1 MLCRC
6 QSTSEC
12 FLSSATAVRDFLLT
26 QTSVLYTCNEDG
38 RQLRNS
44 FHSFLR
50 KEILYPLARRQ
61 TGVNICWR
69 ENKLCKL
76 PSTTLLQISFFL
88 ITQVNP
94 DYTFSLIPWYDVQEG
109 IVIKK
114 QTMQNHHHISKFPA
128 RHKRTPW
135 IPESAAWIKLNEQP
149 DIINKCWQCADC
161 WDRVWLLHRPKD
173 LWEHSAEQ
181 PVRVRADEGHAGI
194 HTGVSMDRLTLISH
208 STPPQCP
215 AERCRTSPSLMNS
228 FPEGK
233 YGKDCWEDDK
243 VAKDPWSGRCTLKD
257 LILLSQY
264 SWLWLFCAGPWCCSS
279 SPACLNTHVGICKTQ
294 HFSVDFIF
302 AKAFHHLRCVLR
314 EWAGGS
320 SPSVDAVWHP

>member
-12 FLSSATAVRDFLLT
+12 FLSSATTVKDFLLT

-38 RQLRNS
+38 RQLQNS
-44 FHSFLR
+44 FRSFLR
-50 KEILYPLARRQ
+50 KEMLYPLARRQ

-94 DYTFSLIPWYDVQEG
+94 DYAFSFIPWYDVQEG
-109 IVIKK
+109 IVIKNK
-114 QTMQNHHHISKFPA
+114 PCRITTIFLNSQLDIKEPHESQ
-128 RHKRTPW
+128 
-135 IPESAAWIKLNEQP
+135 SAAWIKLNEQP

-181 PVRVRADEGHAGI
+181 PVPVRAD
-194 HTGVSMDRLTLISH
+194 
-208 STPPQCP
+208 
-215 AERCRTSPSLMNS
+215 
-228 FPEGK
+228 
-233 YGKDCWEDDK
+233 
-243 VAKDPWSGRCTLKD
+243 
-257 LILLSQY
+257 
-264 SWLWLFCAGPWCCSS
+264 
-279 SPACLNTHVGICKTQ
+279 
-294 HFSVDFIF
+294 
-302 AKAFHHLRCVLR
+302 
-314 EWAGGS
+314 
-320 SPSVDAVWHP
+320 